1 MTTNRIWLPDVKTTQ
16 HVVCLKSGSLD
27 INMALWGWG
36 TQIASSGAKEQ
47 KKKIKMSEQMD
58 DVIME
63 STGEPTSP
71 NSIQSVS
78 DSFEKKNWMIKKR
91 TPPRELD
98 IANTAMEQYIDTS

>member
-1 MTTNRIWLPDVKTTQ
+1 
-16 HVVCLKSGSLD
+16 
-27 INMALWGWG
+27 
-36 TQIASSGAKEQ
+36 
-47 KKKIKMSEQMD
+47 MD

-71 NSIQSVS
+71 NSIKSVS
-78 DSFEKKNWMIKKR
+78 DSFEKKNWMIKKS